1 MRPPCCGGQRAVGT
15 ADGPV
20 GGLAPTDRAGEG
32 TMGGHAGHDHDH
44 GATPSR
50 RLAVALFVSLGILAL
65 EVVGGLASNSL
76 ALLSDAGHVLTDACA
91 IALSWFASVQ
101 AERPPNARQT
111 YGFHRAGILAAL
123 ANAATLIA

>member
-1 MRPPCCGGQRAVGT
+1 MDARVSAPRLEQAGPTAGGVHG
-15 ADGPV
+15 
-20 GGLAPTDRAGEG
+20 RAGEV

-50 RLAVALFVSLGILAL
+50 RLAVALIVSLGILAL

-76 ALLSDAGHVLTDACA
+76 ALLSDAGHVLTDVIA
-91 IALSWFASVQ
+91 IGLAWFASQQ

-111 YGFHRAGILAAL
+111 
-123 ANAATLIA
+123 